1 MNEVKGQDWLREL
14 EEQVAREKNVSVE
27 TLRRLL
33 VKVEDD
39 SEGHRASD
47 LPDELLKILEE
58 DLERQA
64 QPKKL
69 KEDA

>member
-1 MNEVKGQDWLREL
+1 MNEGKGRDWLQEL
-14 EEQVAREKNVSVE
+14 EEQVAREKDVSVQ

-33 VKVEDD
+33 AKVEDD
-39 SEGHRASD
+39 SEGHRASE
-47 LPDELLKILEE
+47 LPDELLRILEE